1 MALNIEGIVN
11 CTVHAEKPL
20 RGAALPSIS
29 EDGPYA
35 ARASALACRPRRC
48 GCAKRASLLDG
59 RRPVWTTLDQDL
71 KDLAF
76 VVDSTPQIHVLAC
89 DPDDHFRRDASDR
102 SVENGTAAGMTE
114 ATRDTVVFDLGG
126 SHGTG

>member
-1 MALNIEGIVN
+1 MVAG
-11 CTVHAEKPL
+11 K
-20 RGAALPSIS
+20 S
-29 EDGPYA
+29 EMPKG
-35 ARASALACRPRRC
+35 SALGAQLVGRHPRRRE
-48 GCAKRASLLDG
+48 ALFAQQLSHQLDG
-59 RRPVWTTLDQDL
+59 RRPVSTTLDQDL

-102 SVENGTAAGMTE
+102 SVEDGTAAGMTE